1 LKPRITRRRF
11 LQATAG
17 GAALAALGGTLGCDP
32 DPSARATAAASQVGQ
47 TWSFRSRPDLR
58 PPVITVTRPPGDIA
72 PGLVFVAP
80 KNGPDEAHPS
90 QDGCVIL
97 DNEGQPVWLHLLADE
112 SLDVMNF
119 KLQEYKGE
127 TALTWWVGR
136 HTGFG
141 QGECVICD
149 HSYREIKRVR
159 AGNGYQAD
167 HHEFLIT
174 PENTALITIYHGVK
188 RDLTSVGG
196 PADATV
202 LDGIIQEVDIETGEV
217 LFEWHS
223 LEHVELSEHESG
235 YYDHLHLNSIDLY
248 DEDHLLVSSRSTS
261 TLFKISRKTG
271 EIVWRL
277 GGEKSDFEMGPGAR
291 FFYQHDA
298 RSHPDGTI
306 TLFDNGSANTTGR
319 SRGAV
324 LGIDEDAMK
333 ATLVREYTHPN
344 KLLSVTQGDVQ
355 VLPNGNVFIGWGS
368 SPVVSE
374 FSQDGS
380 IQFDAEF
387 PTESETYRAFRFPW
401 KGYPKY
407 APAIAAESAGQ
418 DDEVKIYASWN
429 GATEVATW
437 QVLAGEGPRKLKELA
452 STPREGFETVIT
464 IKTTEPYVGVRA
476 MDASGKALGS
486 SRAIKPQKST

>member
-32 DPSARATAAASQVGQ
+32 DPSARATAASSPVGQ

-58 PPVITVTRPPGDIA
+58 PPVITVTHPPEDAA

-80 KNGPDEAHPS
+80 KNGPEEAHPS

-127 TALTWWVGR
+127 TVLTWWVGR

-188 RDLTSVGG
+188 MDLTSVGG

-202 LDGIIQEVDIETGEV
+202 LDGIVQEVDIETGEV

-223 LEHVELSEHESG
+223 LDHVELSEHESG

-248 DEDHLLVSSRSTS
+248 DEDHLIVSSRQTS
-261 TLFKISRKTG
+261 TIFKISRKTG
-271 EIVWRL
+271 KIVWRL
-277 GGEKSDFEMGPGAR
+277 GGEKSDFEIGPGAR
-291 FFYQHDA
+291 FNYQHDA
-298 RSHPDGTI
+298 RSHPAGTI
-306 TLFDNGSANTTGR
+306 TVFDNGSEHTAEQ

-324 LGIDEDAMK
+324 IGIDEDAMK
-333 ATLVREYTHPN
+333 ATLVREYTHPD
-344 KLLSVTQGDVQ
+344 KLLSITQGNVQ

-368 SPVVSE
+368 SPVISE
-374 FSQDGS
+374 FSQDNDVK
-380 IQFDAEF
+380 FDAEF
-387 PTESETYRAFRFPW
+387 PMESETYRAFRFPW

-407 APAIAAESAGQ
+407 DPAIAAKSGQ
-418 DDEVKIYASWN
+418 GDEVKIYASWN

-437 QVLAGEGPRKLKELA
+437 QVLAGGPKKLKEFTSA
-452 STPREGFETVIT
+452 PKEGFETVIT
-464 IKTTEPYVGVRA
+464 VETTEPYVGVKA
-476 MDASGKALGS
+476 LDASGKVLGS
-486 SRAIKPQKST
+486 SKAIQPENN

>member
-1 LKPRITRRRF
+1 LKPKITRRRF

-32 DPSARATAAASQVGQ
+32 APGARATAASSPIGQ

-58 PPVITVTRPPGDIA
+58 PPVVNVTTPPHNTA

-80 KNGPDEAHPS
+80 KNGPGEAHPS
-90 QDGCVIL
+90 QDGCAIL
-97 DNEGQPVWLHLLADE
+97 DNEGQPVWLHLLSDE

-119 KLQEYKGE
+119 EVQEYKGE
-127 TALTWWVGR
+127 TVLTWWVGR

-174 PENTALITIYHGVK
+174 SEDTALITIYSGVN
-188 RDLTSVGG
+188 RDMTSLGG

-202 LDGIIQEVDIETGEV
+202 LDGIVQEIDIESGEV

-223 LEHVELSEHESG
+223 LDHVELSEHSTP
-235 YYDHLHLNSIDLY
+235 YYDHLHINSIEVF
-248 DEDHLLVSSRSTS
+248 DEDHIIISSRETS
-261 TLFKISRKTG
+261 TVFKINRNTG

-277 GGEKSDFEMGPGAR
+277 GGEKSDFEMGSGVR
-291 FFYQHDA
+291 FYYQHDA

-306 TLFDNGSANTTGR
+306 TLFDNGSENTVEQ

-324 LGIDEDAMK
+324 IGIDEDAMK

-344 KLLSVTQGDVQ
+344 DLLSPLQGNMQ
-355 VLPNGNVFIGWGS
+355 VLPNGNVFVGWGS
-368 SPVVSE
+368 SPVISE
-374 FSQDGS
+374 FSHEGDLL
-380 IQFDAEF
+380 FDAEF
-387 PTESETYRAFRFPW
+387 PTKGETYRAFRFPW
-401 KGYPKY
+401 KGYPEY
-407 APAIAAESAGQ
+407 APTIAAESGQ

-437 QVLAGEGPRKLKELA
+437 QVLAGAGPRKLKELA
-452 STPREGFETVIT
+452 STPKEGFETVIT
-464 IKTTEPYVGVRA
+464 VKTNEPYVGVKA
-476 MDASGKALGS
+476 LDASGKALGS
-486 SRAIKPQKST
+486 SRALRPQESA